1 MLGAEFLVGSQAMR
15 SRKARAVA
23 LAQLRERRLVA
34 LFAMLITLI
43 VAIALAVAPAMAAGS
58 GGRPS
63 GGPTRPS
70 NDDSPRNQDRDKPSK
85 DQASTSDEYEDAVEL
100 IEEQKYQEAIAKL
113 EEANAKYPGSA
124 DVLNYLGYCNRKLNQ
139 LDKAMT
145 FYRQAIAIDSKHRGV
160 HNYLGELFLQ
170 MDNVKKAENE
180 LMTLGLLCPDGC
192 EEQDDLKKSID
203 AYKTKSASA
212 APTGT
217 PE

>member
-1 MLGAEFLVGSQAMR
+1 MR

-23 LAQLRERRLVA
+23 VAQSRERRLLA

-43 VAIALAVAPAMAAGS
+43 VAIALVLGPAMAAGS
-58 GGRPS
+58 GPPGGPS

-70 NDDSPRNQDRDKPSK
+70 NDDSPQDRDRDKPPK
-85 DQASTSDEYEDAVEL
+85 HPASTSDEYEDAVEL
-100 IEEQKYQEAIAKL
+100 IEDQKYQEAIAKL
-113 EEANAKYPGSA
+113 TEANAKYPGSA
-124 DVLNYLGYCNRKLNQ
+124 DVLNYLGYCHRKLNQ
-139 LDKAMT
+139 NDQAMT
-145 FYRQAIAIDSKHRGV
+145 FYRDALKIDSKHRGV

-170 MDNVKKAENE
+170 MDNLKKAEKE

-192 EEQDDLKKSID
+192 EEQEDLKEAIE

-212 APTGT
+212 APAGA